1 MAKLSKAR
9 ERANKK
15 WDDNNK
21 QRKQYINKRSVARNF
36 VKQLATVDDLNEL
49 QELLKKRRKELDK

>member
-1 MAKLSKAR
+1 MVKLSEAR

-49 QELLKKRRKELDK
+49 QELLEERRKELDK

>member
-1 MAKLSKAR
+1 MAKLSEAR

-36 VKQLATVDDLNEL
+36 VKQLATVMI
-49 QELLKKRRKELDK
+49 